1 MQCMALVQ
9 SGRYTTATAGHKC
22 QNPDVSEIGDMS
34 FKLEAESFSPVTTVV
49 PEFVTLV
56 VWRRDLSLEAK
67 LRQSTQ
73 PSSIHAKDDLQ
84 SLHW

>member
-1 MQCMALVQ
+1 MAFFQ
-9 SGRYTTATAGHKC
+9 IERYTSATAGHKHR
-22 QNPDVSEIGDMS
+22 NPDVSEIGDMS
-34 FKLEAESFSPVTTVV
+34 SKLEAESFSPVTTVV

-56 VWRRDLSLEAK
+56 VWRRALSLEAK

-73 PSSIHAKDDLQ
+73 PSNIIHAKDDLQ